1 MNRSCHPCQI
11 SIFLFY
17 DSAVTLQHRYSDFHG
32 DIKAAIQRV
41 FCAEAGGRHS
51 HARPGPGG
59 ATHSCH
65 LPRLRETNR
74 DSMTLHSSHWSNNWS
89 SHWSNM
95 GQLQGQKPRR
105 SSRNAARIRHTIPG
119 HNDCALQA
127 HNPGLPVPMAT
138 VSF

>member
-11 SIFLFY
+11 SIFLFP
-17 DSAVTLQHRYSDFHG
+17 DSAVTLQHRYSDLIGTCALFRG
-32 DIKAAIQRV
+32 CSVQRQGQA
-41 FCAEAGGRHS
+41 FTCQ
-51 HARPGPGG
+51 ARSWG

-105 SSRNAARIRHTIPG
+105 SSRNAARIRHTATDTMTVP
-119 HNDCALQA
+119 CQA